1 MAYDPKKYKALCAA
15 AKDLKLV
22 CDNNESYGEIL
33 KATLKPFTR
42 VDRSIGLS
50 TVRARDF
57 DAATAALNKRT
68 REITDS
74 QLSIDALSAVA
85 TGEHADIIVRLS
97 ERIERLTR
105 QLNAYKE
112 AVELAKPIME
122 RFSGIVV
129 PELFFETLKSVE
141 NE

>member
-1 MAYDPKKYKALCAA
+1 MGSMKGKQAKIDAALGRLA
-15 AKDLKLV
+15 DM
-22 CDNNESYGEIL
+22 IL
-33 KATLKPFTR
+33 KVILKPFTR

-57 DAATAALNKRT
+57 DDAIKALNKKT

-74 QLSIDALSAVA
+74 QLPIEAITAIA
-85 TGEHADIIVRLS
+85 TGEHGDIIVRLI
-97 ERIERLTR
+97 ERIDRLTKE
-105 QLNAYKE
+105 LNTYKE